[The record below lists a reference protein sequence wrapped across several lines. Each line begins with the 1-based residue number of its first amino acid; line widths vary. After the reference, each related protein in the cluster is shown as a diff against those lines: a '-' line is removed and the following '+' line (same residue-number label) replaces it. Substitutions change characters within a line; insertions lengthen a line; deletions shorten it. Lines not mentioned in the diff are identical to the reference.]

1 MKILISKRVLALWMV
16 DGGIVDLVTFVAVL
30 MLLSYLSREL
40 EIWRISNEIELHIKL
55 FKASKDNATASVIRK
70 FGELLSKFKSRINL
84 SELESRV
91 NLLIESVIIPVESLD
106 PFGLVKK
113 IKYLLSN
120 VDKTLED
127 QIRKVVP
134 EAEKSDIETLS
145 SLIHL
150 ARELNIVYKAINHD
164 YSLAKRFKSYW
175 LLLQLEALLPFLAE
189 TVKAYEGALEALM
202 RQIPIGD
209 SVGPL
214 VVTMLNTELRGERI
228 ELGVADT
235 FAYAAEFE
243 GRRLFFVKAQ
253 GPGSNTGRIDEALR
267 RIVITW
273 GSSIRLAVTIDAM
286 VKFEGEI
293 SGSIAE
299 GFGVA
304 MGGTGAEKYEIE
316 EVLSEY
322 GMRTYAILIKMS
334 AEEAM
339 MPLSKE
345 LYDACVKAKERV
357 KAVVLEHVP
366 PGSAAIV
373 VGVGNTIGIY

>member
-1 MKILISKRVLALWMV
+1 MV
-16 DGGIVDLVTFVAVL
+16 NGGIVDLVTFVAVL

-40 EIWRISNEIELHIKL
+40 EIWRISNEIEMHLKL
-55 FKASKDNATASVIRK
+55 FKASKDSATASVIRK
-70 FGELLSKFKSRINL
+70 LGELLSKSKSRINL

-91 NLLIESVIIPVESLD
+91 NLLIESVIIPVENLD
-106 PFGLVKK
+106 PFGLPKK

-120 VDKTLED
+120 VDRTLED
-127 QIRKVVP
+127 QIKKVVP
-134 EAEKSDIETLS
+134 EAEKSDIEILS

-150 ARELNIVYKAINHD
+150 ARELNIVYKAINHN

-189 TVKAYEGALEALM
+189 VVKAYEGALEALM

-214 VVTMLNTELRGERI
+214 VVSMLTRELKGEPM
-228 ELGVADT
+228 ELGVEDT
-235 FAYAAEFE
+235 IAHAVEFE
-243 GRRLFFVKAQ
+243 GRRLFLIKAQ
-253 GPGSNTGRIDEALR
+253 GPGSNTGKIDEALR
-267 RIVITW
+267 RIMVTW
-273 GSSIRLAVTIDAM
+273 GSSISLAVTIDAM

-304 MGGTGAEKYEIE
+304 MGGTGAEKYAIE
-316 EVLSEY
+316 EILSEY

-334 AEEAM
+334 EEEAM

-345 LYDACVKAKERV
+345 LYEACIKAKERL

-366 PGSAAIV
+366 PGAAAIV
-373 VGVGNTIGIY
+373 VGVGNTIGVH